1 MKKLFIFLG
10 IMLFCAFLMS
20 TPTLGQPQY
29 GGTLKVIVT
38 AIPNNI
44 GYLPMMNPD
53 AQLRA
58 SMYAERLMDVDIKGD
73 LVPCLAESWKVD
85 PDNLTVTFYLRKGV
99 KFHDGTDFNAEAVR
113 WNFQELLN
121 AGAMVCGRYIKSIEV
136 VDDYTIRFNLKQKN
150 SHIVYDIWRPWIF
163 SPTAFQ
169 KNGKDWAITHAVS
182 TSAFKVVEFQR
193 DVVIKMEKFEGY
205 WRRGRPY
212 LDRIELRAVK
222 DPATCS
228 VMVQAGQADLWLQAT
243 PLEAAELR
251 DKGYDVRF
259 GISTFNNI
267 YPDSN
272 NPSSPFAQEKVREAV
287 EFAMDRVA
295 MSKALGYGFTI
306 PLNQLAPTDTSGY
319 NPDYRG
325 RAYDPAKAKQLLA
338 EAGYPT
344 GFKTTINLLS
354 PVLNLGTVIQNY
366 LAAIGIEVKLDVADP
381 GRYWAKQVTDGWN
394 GLHLGVAAVSP
405 EYSVA
410 WLHHFGRDPDI
421 KFASLAKSSEF
432 LATCDKVM
440 GARDIPNMRALTK
453 QMVTQASEDVL
464 AIPLYTNP
472 ALTIAQKYVN
482 STYCKD
488 IYWTGWRI
496 GDDWISKK

>member
-1 MKKLFIFLG
+1 MKKLFVFLG
-10 IMLFCAFLMS
+10 IMAFSAFLMS

-29 GGTLKVIVT
+29 GGTLKAIVT
-38 AIPNNI
+38 SIPNNI
-44 GYLPMMNPD
+44 GYLPMMNAD
-53 AQLRA
+53 AQSRA

-85 PDNLTVTFYLRKGV
+85 TDNLAVTFYLRKGI
-99 KFHDGTDFNAEAVR
+99 KFHDGTDFNAEAAR
-113 WNFQELLN
+113 WNFQEALN
-121 AGAMVCGRYIKSIEV
+121 TGTMVCGRYIKSIDV

-163 SPTAFQ
+163 SPIAFQ
-169 KNGKDWAITHAVS
+169 KNGKDWAITHTVS
-182 TSAFKVVEFQR
+182 ASAFKVVEFQR
-193 DVVIKMEKFEGY
+193 DVVIKMEKFEDY

-212 LDRIELRAVK
+212 LDGIELRAVK
-222 DPATCS
+222 EPATCS
-228 VMVQAGQADLWLQAT
+228 VMIQAGQADLWLQAT

-272 NPSSPFAQEKVREAV
+272 NPNSPFAQKKVREAV
-287 EFAMDRVA
+287 EYALDRPA

-306 PLNQLAPTDTSGY
+306 PMNQLAPPDTSGY
-319 NPDYRG
+319 NPDYKG
-325 RAYDPAKAKQLLA
+325 RPYDPVKAKQLLA
-338 EAGYPT
+338 EAGYPN
-344 GFKTTINLLS
+344 GFKTSLNLL
-354 PVLNLGTVIQNY
+354 PTVVNLGTVIQNY
-366 LAAIGIEVKLDVADP
+366 LGTIGIEVKLDVTDP
-381 GRYWAKQVTDGWN
+381 GRYWAKQFKDGWN
-394 GLHLGVAAVSP
+394 GLHLGVAAISP
-405 EYSVA
+405 EYCVA

-421 KFASLAKSSEF
+421 KFVNLAKSPEF
-432 LATCDKVM
+432 LAACDKVM
-440 GARDIPNMRALTK
+440 GARDIPNMRALTR
-453 QMVTQASEDVL
+453 QMVTQASEDCL

-472 ALTIAQKYVN
+472 ALTITQKYVN

-496 GDDWISKK
+496 GDDWMSKK